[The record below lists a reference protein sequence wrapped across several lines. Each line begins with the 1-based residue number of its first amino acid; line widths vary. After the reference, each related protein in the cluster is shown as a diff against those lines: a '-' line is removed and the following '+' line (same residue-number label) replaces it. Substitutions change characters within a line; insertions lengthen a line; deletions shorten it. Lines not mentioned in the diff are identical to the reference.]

1 MPHCP
6 QPGAGPE
13 ANSVVPSLVWPAA
26 TAKADNCCSSRVP
39 LHLGQCGFSEPRMRT
54 SNCFPQPAHRY
65 SKIGID
71 FFSQHADCA
80 RHCMRRGPAP
90 QRL

>member
-1 MPHCP
+1 MPQFP
-6 QPGAGPE
+6 QPGMGSE
-13 ANSVVPSLVWPAA
+13 ANSLALPLVWPAA

-71 FFSQHADCA
+71 FFSQHADRA
-80 RHCMRRGPAP
+80 RHCMRRGSAT
-90 QRL
+90 Q

>member
-1 MPHCP
+1 MPQFP

-13 ANSVVPSLVWPAA
+13 ANSAAPPLVWPAA

-39 LHLGQCGFSEPRMRT
+39 LHLGQRGFSEPRTRT

-80 RHCMRRGPAP
+80 RHCMRRGSAT
-90 QRL
+90 Q